1 MYYIM
6 KTRSGKKVVVKIPT
20 ENAIK
25 KMKKQEKL
33 IKKTKETL
41 KKAKKILGSNSNKI
55 SENVKNMNKLIFKNN
70 KMIKKMKNEIER
82 IQMNNKNLML
92 PITTPLASP
101 VKLLHTTP
109 NRKINNIIMKNL

>member
-1 MYYIM
+1 M
-6 KTRSGKKVVVKIPT
+6 KTRSGKKVVIKIPT

-41 KKAKKILGSNSNKI
+41 KKANKILGSNSNKI

-70 KMIKKMKNEIER
+70 KMIKNMKNEIKKNK
-82 IQMNNKNLML
+82 NNKNLML

-109 NRKINNIIMKNL
+109 NRKRNNIMMKNL

>member
-41 KKAKKILGSNSNKI
+41 KKANKILGSNSNKI

-70 KMIKKMKNEIER
+70 KMIKNMKNEIKK
-82 IQMNNKNLML
+82 IKNNKNLML

-109 NRKINNIIMKNL
+109 NRKRNNIMMKNL